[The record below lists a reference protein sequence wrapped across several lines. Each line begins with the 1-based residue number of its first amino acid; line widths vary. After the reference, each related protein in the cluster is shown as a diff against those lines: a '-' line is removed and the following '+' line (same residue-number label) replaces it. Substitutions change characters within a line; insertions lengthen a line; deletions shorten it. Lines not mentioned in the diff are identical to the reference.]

1 MPDPQGLLWQGIPFV
16 FRLTDT
22 FLATVLPK
30 QINNE
35 IYNELKVYQKT
46 ENTVTVVANVLVQK
60 LEVNGSL
67 MEACLGYD
75 EELDLIQIVSG
86 DKMQGAT

>member
-1 MPDPQGLLWQGIPFV
+1 M
-16 FRLTDT
+16 
-22 FLATVLPK
+22 
-30 QINNE
+30 
-35 IYNELKVYQKT
+35 
-46 ENTVTVVANVLVQK
+46 TVVANVLVQK

-86 DKMQGAT
+86 DKMQGATGLVVMKLRDVLNCHSNRQ